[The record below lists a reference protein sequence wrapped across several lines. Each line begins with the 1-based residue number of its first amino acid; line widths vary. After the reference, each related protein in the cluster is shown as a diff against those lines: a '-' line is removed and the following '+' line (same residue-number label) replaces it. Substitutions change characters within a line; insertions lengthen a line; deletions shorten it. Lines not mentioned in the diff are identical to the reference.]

1 MTDRAFPLLRLTAL
15 GAALALAACN
25 RGGGEDN
32 LAALGN
38 DADPAVTSALNDQIL
53 VDSNLAGQSNRNAAR
68 PAPTPAGA
76 PYPAPDS
83 APAASDGKGA
93 NAAAALSEGGKG
105 CSDPSRFEYNA
116 AWANRLPPNFPVY
129 PGGRVTE
136 AAANNRNG
144 CSTRVVTFS
153 TADDWQRVLDWY
165 HTKAVRAGY
174 SSEHQVRDGDHIL
187 AGGSERE
194 KGAFYLIVTPKP
206 KGSEVALIASMPRPP
221 MVREFKGQV
230 KTGG

>member
-32 LAALGN
+32 LADLAN

-53 VDSNLAGQSNRNAAR
+53 VDENLVAQSNRNAAR

-76 PYPAPDS
+76 PYPAPDAAPS
-83 APAASDGKGA
+83 APGKGA
-93 NAAAALSEGGKG
+93 NPPAALAGPTG
-105 CSDPSRFEYNA
+105 CSDARRFDYNM
-116 AWANRLPPNFPVY
+116 AWANRLAPNFPVY
-129 PGGRVTE
+129 PGGKVTE
-136 AAANNRNG
+136 AAANNSGG
-144 CSTRVVTFS
+144 CSTRVVTFA

-187 AGGSERE
+187 AGANDKD
-194 KGAFYLIVTPKP
+194 KGAFYLIVTPRP
-206 KGSEVALIASMPRPP
+206 KGSEVALIANNGR
-221 MVREFKGQV
+221 
-230 KTGG
+230 

>member
-32 LAALGN
+32 LANLAN

-53 VDSNLAGQSNRNAAR
+53 VDENLVAQSNRNAAR
-68 PAPTPAGA
+68 PSPTPAGA
-76 PYPAPDS
+76 SYPAPDTSPS
-83 APAASDGKGA
+83 APGKGP
-93 NAAAALSEGGKG
+93 AAALTGGKG
-105 CSDPSRFEYNA
+105 CSDPSRFHYNMS
-116 AWANRLPPNFPVY
+116 WANRLAPNFPVY
-129 PGGRVTE
+129 PGGKVTE
-136 AAANNRNG
+136 AAANNSGG
-144 CSTRVVTFS
+144 CSTRVVTFA
-153 TADDWQRVLDWY
+153 TADNWQRVLDWY

-187 AGGSERE
+187 AGGNEAD

-206 KGSEVALIASMPRPP
+206 KGSEVALIANNGR
-221 MVREFKGQV
+221 
-230 KTGG
+230 